1 TGDMLGYVATYMLAD
16 AIERAGSTNTEALLN
31 VLRGGQFKTL
41 LGDVTIRD
49 FDGQATFG
57 YYTGFTYMNPSYP
70 FKRLKNVV
78 RAEGQ
83 EVLHTKEEV
92 EQIRQEAQK
101 TKN

>member
-1 TGDMLGYVATYMLAD
+1 MLGYVATYMMAE
-16 AIERAGSTNTEALLN
+16 AIERTGSTDAAALIK

-57 YYTGFTYMNPSYP
+57 YYTGFTYTNPNYP
-70 FKRLKNVV
+70 FKRLKDVV

-83 EVLHTKEEV
+83 DVLHTKEEV

-101 TKN
+101 RN